1 MTKKTWIIFIVVCLV
16 IFGGL
21 IFSSRSKKIDVSK
34 VDGNK
39 VLTASQDSG
48 NIGDHTF
55 GKTDSKVVLVE
66 YGDFQCPYCGRA
78 FAGIKKVTEE
88 YKDKIAFVFRN
99 NPLPSLHPNAKSA
112 AAAAEAAGL
121 QGKYWEMHDELYT
134 KQDAWSNLGTDERT
148 KAFVDYA
155 KTIGVKDLDKF
166 KTDMA
171 AEGVNAKINYDLSLG
186 QKAGVTGT
194 PSFFLNGEKISDDI
208 ADSVIN
214 GDGTKFREAIDKE
227 LK

>member
-39 VLTASQDSG
+39 VLTANQDSG

-155 KTIGVKDLDKF
+155 KSIGVKDLDKF

>member
-1 MTKKTWIIFIVVCLV
+1 
-16 IFGGL
+16 
-21 IFSSRSKKIDVSK
+21 
-34 VDGNK
+34 
-39 VLTASQDSG
+39 
-48 NIGDHTF
+48 
-55 GKTDSKVVLVE
+55 
-66 YGDFQCPYCGRA
+66 
-78 FAGIKKVTEE
+78 
-88 YKDKIAFVFRN
+88 
-99 NPLPSLHPNAKSA
+99 
-112 AAAAEAAGL
+112 
-121 QGKYWEMHDELYT
+121 MHDELYT

>member
-1 MTKKTWIIFIVVCLV
+1 VTKKTWIIFIVVCLV

-21 IFSSRSKKIDVSK
+21 IFTSRSKKIDVSK
-34 VDGNK
+34 VDGNTI
-39 VLTASQDSG
+39 LAANQDSG

-55 GKTDSKVVLVE
+55 GKTDSKVILVE

-78 FAGIKKVTEE
+78 FAGIKKVTED

-121 QGKYWEMHDELYT
+121 QGKYWEMHDQLYV

-148 KAFVDYA
+148 KTFVDYA
-155 KTIGVKDLDKF
+155 KSIGVKDLDKF

-194 PSFFLNGEKISDDI
+194 PSFFLNGEKISDDV

-214 GDGTKFREAIDKE
+214 GDGAKFREAIDKE